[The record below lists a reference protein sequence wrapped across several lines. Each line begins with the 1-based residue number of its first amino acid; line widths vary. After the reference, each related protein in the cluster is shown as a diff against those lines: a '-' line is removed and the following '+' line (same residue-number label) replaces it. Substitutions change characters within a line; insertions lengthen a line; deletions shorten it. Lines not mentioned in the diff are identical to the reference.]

1 MYKIGIIGD
10 RASVIG
16 FMALG
21 FAVFEVNTPEE
32 ATTVLTRE
40 VESGEF
46 GVLFLTE
53 ELALSMA
60 DTLAKY
66 KELPLPAITVI
77 PGKDGGNGFGLA
89 TIKDAVIRAVGA
101 DIVFRDEK

>member
-21 FAVFEVNTPEE
+21 FTVFEVNTPEE
-32 ATTVLTRE
+32 AADLLERAVKG
-40 VESGEF
+40 GEF

-53 ELALSMA
+53 ELAQPLA

-66 KELPLPAITVI
+66 KDMPLPAITVI